1 MQNNFVSKNE
11 EVGARLPAQMSLLR
25 KMFTHAD
32 FRVGALIPIRESSC
46 DFPVVVEKR
55 KGP

>member
-1 MQNNFVSKNE
+1 
-11 EVGARLPAQMSLLR
+11 MSLLR